1 MDFSFSSCSCWRS
14 QYSHSLNVMTQKKR
28 YHVIINAAKSEEFF
42 PSFLFTASIMVLK
55 PISHTTLLI
64 AKKVAFRDP
73 TLQNINKILKIT
85 PNHKLPA
92 VMHTIPTVLFLLKVL
107 SS

>member
-14 QYSHSLNVMTQKKR
+14 QYSHSFNVMTQKKR
-28 YHVIINAAKSEEFF
+28 YHVIIIAAKSEEFF
-42 PSFLFTASIMVLK
+42 PSFLFNASIMVLK
-55 PISHTTLLI
+55 PISHTTMLI
-64 AKKVAFRDP
+64 AMKVAFQDP
-73 TLQNINKILKIT
+73 LQDINKIFKIT

-92 VMHTIPTVLFLLKVL
+92 VIHTIPTVSFFLKVL